1 MEYSDLAN
9 FLNERMR
16 ERGFAPKR
24 LSELTGISLKHLEAL
39 REGRIAEL
47 PPAPYLRGY
56 VLKLGQI
63 LEFDGDTLWN
73 DIKKVRMTNNSLPI
87 DELPKNRFKKESIK
101 KYIIP
106 GALALLL
113 IFYFGFRFSKI
124 FGQPVITISYPPE
137 NVTVV
142 NQSSVPLIGR
152 VTNADTLKINSET
165 ISAGQ
170 NGDWEKTIS
179 LQPGMNTIEISAK
192 KFLGRETKI
201 IRQIIY
207 EPR

>member
-137 NVTVV
+137 NVTVA

-192 KFLGRETKI
+192 NSWAEKQK
-201 IRQIIY
+201 
-207 EPR
+207 